1 MDVQKTASHELARG
15 MVGAGRRRCLPIIC
29 FTSKLNA
36 HKQDVCSSDK
46 HPLNCFFMEVHI
58 SS

>member
-15 MVGAGRRRCLPIIC
+15 MAGAGRRGCLSIIC
-29 FTSKLNA
+29 FTSKLKA
-36 HKQDVCSSDK
+36 HKQEVCSSDK
-46 HPLNCFFMEVHI
+46 HPLNSFFMEVHI